1 MKKKTRKKTAG
12 NNAQAPKIKDNFLRN
27 MAAGFLI
34 LVILDFTAIMLSM
47 KQNTAPQK
55 PPASAADVKSEKMAA
70 FPEELKFQLY
80 YDGVIGPATGMHS
93 LKVCCPGG
101 LAKEYY
107 TYKMPW
113 ELILYK
119 FSASVATVA
128 LFEKNEEKKEGKIKI
143 LILDPDAGA
152 TDIKQS
158 DIMMFIKKTSDYMP
172 GYTWQADVFTE
183 AF

>member
-34 LVILDFTAIMLSM
+34 LVILDFTAIMFSM
-47 KQNTAPQK
+47 KDTTAQQK
-55 PPASAADVKSEKMAA
+55 PPASAADEKTEKMAA

-80 YDGVIGPATGMHS
+80 YDNVIGPATGMHS

-113 ELILYK
+113 EFILYK
-119 FSASVATVA
+119 FSASIPTVA
-128 LFEKNEEKKEGKIKI
+128 LFEINEEKKEGKIKI
-143 LILDPDAGA
+143 LILDPNAGA

>member
-1 MKKKTRKKTAG
+1 
-12 NNAQAPKIKDNFLRN
+12 
-27 MAAGFLI
+27 
-34 LVILDFTAIMLSM
+34 
-47 KQNTAPQK
+47 
-55 PPASAADVKSEKMAA
+55 
-70 FPEELKFQLY
+70 
-80 YDGVIGPATGMHS
+80 
-93 LKVCCPGG
+93 
-101 LAKEYY
+101 
-107 TYKMPW
+107 MPW